1 MAVLENLRNEL
12 SDLSMLKTVTAA
24 FGDISALK
32 IQSLRQAFEQNSLF
46 YEQVSQLYHSI
57 TLSATIHKYINYK
70 KKMKSLYKP
79 KTLRVA
85 LTSNHRF
92 YGTSNHDIMERF
104 FEESSSTDEDRLVIG
119 LTGKDFV
126 SARTGFPAHNIIIF
140 QNDNPPKIEV
150 DAVLNVAR
158 PYDRVYIYFPRFVNM
173 LTQKVDRVDIAYS
186 PKDVAGKYQEIKF
199 IFEPELPK
207 IVDFFEQHIRTLL
220 FNRVILETQ
229 LARTATRLLAM
240 DTAERNATDLI
251 KNARSGLRK
260 AKQSM
265 INRRLLE
272 TFTIVEKSKNAK
284 TH

>member
-1 MAVLENLRNEL
+1 MALLENLRNEL
-12 SDLSMLKTVTAA
+12 GDLNLLKTVTAA
-24 FGDISALK
+24 FGDISALQ
-32 IQSLRQAFEQNSLF
+32 IQSLRSAFEQNSLF

-57 TLSATIHKYINYK
+57 TLSATIHKYIQNK
-70 KKMKSLYKP
+70 KKTKSLYKP
-79 KTLRVA
+79 KTLRIA

-92 YGTSNHDIMERF
+92 YGTSNRDIMERF
-104 FEESSSTDEDRLVIG
+104 FEESASVDEDRLIIG
-119 LTGKDFV
+119 LTGKDFA
-126 SARTGFPAHNIIIF
+126 SGKTGFPACNIIVF
-140 QNDNPPKIEV
+140 QNDSPPKIEV
-150 DAVLNVAR
+150 DAVLNLAK
-158 PYDRVYIYFPRFVNM
+158 PYDRVFVYHPRFVNM

-207 IVDFFEQHIRTLL
+207 IIDFFEQHIRTLL

-251 KNARSGLRK
+251 KGARSNLRK
-260 AKQSM
+260 AKQSL

-272 TFTIVEKSKNAK
+272 TFTIVEQSKNAK
-284 TH
+284 N

>member
-1 MAVLENLRNEL
+1 MAVLENLRNTL
-12 SDLSMLKTVTAA
+12 ADLSMLKTVTAA

-57 TLSATIHKYINYK
+57 TLSATIHKYNTDK
-70 KKMKSLYKP
+70 KKKQPTFKP

-92 YGTSNHDIMERF
+92 YGTSNRDVIERF
-104 FEESSSTDEDRLVIG
+104 FEESASVDEDRLIIG
-119 LTGKDFV
+119 LTGKDFA
-126 SARTGFPAHNIIIF
+126 SAKTGFPAYNIIIF

-150 DAVLNVAR
+150 DTVLSLAR

-240 DTAERNATDLI
+240 DTAERNASDLI
-251 KNARSGLRK
+251 EDTRSSLRK
-260 AKQSM
+260 AKQSL

-272 TFTIVEKSKNAK
+272 TFTIVEKAKYAK

>member
-1 MAVLENLRNEL
+1 MAVLENLRNQL
-12 SDLSMLKTVTAA
+12 VDLSMLQTVTAA

-32 IQSLRQAFEQNSLF
+32 IQSLREAFEQNSLF

-57 TLSATIHKYINYK
+57 TLSATIHKYIKDK
-70 KKMKSLYKP
+70 KKTQSLYKP

-92 YGTSNHDIMERF
+92 YGTSNRDVMVRF
-104 FEESSSTDEDRLVIG
+104 FEESASVDEDRLVIG
-119 LTGKDFV
+119 LTGKDFA
-126 SARTGFPAHNIIIF
+126 SAKAGFPAYNIIIF

-150 DAVLNVAR
+150 DAVLNLCR
-158 PYDRVYIYFPRFVNM
+158 PYDRIFMYFPRFVNM
-173 LTQKVDRVDIAYS
+173 LTQKVDRLDIAYS
-186 PKDVAGKYQEIKF
+186 PKDVGGKYQEIKF

-207 IVDFFEQHIRTLL
+207 IVDFFQQHIRTLL
-220 FNRVILETQ
+220 FNRVLLETQ

-251 KNARSGLRK
+251 KEARTGLRK
-260 AKQSM
+260 AKQSL